1 MNQQKLE
8 SALWRA
14 CLYIPSFR
22 NCSEEVKKHIA
33 DDLYDFFLRGDE
45 HQRFDYKLEEL
56 SKNTDNMI
64 AKWPQWKRGLNRYDE
79 SGEQTEPY

>member
-14 CLYIPSFR
+14 CLYIASFR

-33 DDLYDFFLRGDE
+33 DYLYDFFLKGDE
-45 HQRFDYKLEEL
+45 HQRFKYKLGEL
-56 SKNTDNMI
+56 SKNSDEMMES
-64 AKWPQWKRGLNRYDE
+64 WPQWKREFTKDHLDGD
-79 SGEQTEPY
+79 TK